1 MKILLAC
8 LLAAALPAFAAAL
21 YPDPSRA
28 DADIAA
34 GLREAAASHK
44 RVLVDFG
51 GDWCT
56 DCKVFDAYMK
66 RPENEA
72 LAAKFVVVHVNVGAK
87 GITENFA
94 LAKRYGIAL
103 EKGVP
108 ALAVLEPDGKLVYSQ
123 KAGEFEDMRHMD
135 PKSVHDF
142 LAQWAP

>member
-1 MKILLAC
+1 MKALLAC
-8 LLAAALPAFAAAL
+8 LLAAAVPAFAATL

-34 GLREAAASHK
+34 AVHEAAVSHK

-66 RPENEA
+66 RPENEV

-94 LAKRYGIAL
+94 VGKRYGIPL

-108 ALAVLEPDGKLVYSQ
+108 ALAVLEADGKLVYAQ

-135 PKSVHDF
+135 PESVHDF
-142 LAQWAP
+142 LAKWAP